1 MRKFLIALVVT
12 LALAGGGA
20 LIGGCVAAAL
30 SPEQEARVETLVD
43 KNVELAK
50 KLDSLRKD
58 AKDGKLDAASVVSA
72 MDAVQ
77 EQMKANKDE
86 ISKIHAE
93 AVAAGA
99 TAGGVAGAFGRTA
112 LHGIGYA
119 AGKWIPGPI
128 GIGIQILTGLLLG
141 GSSTASNKPAIA
153 ATTPPPAS

>member
-1 MRKFLIALVVT
+1 MRRILIALVVT

-20 LIGGCVAAAL
+20 FIGGCVAAAL

-50 KLDSLRKD
+50 KLDNLRKD
-58 AKDGKLDAASVVSA
+58 AKDGKLDAAAVVSA

-77 EQMKANKDE
+77 DQMKANKEE
-86 ISKIHAE
+86 ISKIHAD

-99 TAGGVAGAFGRTA
+99 TAGGVAGALGRTA

-128 GIGIQILTGLLLG
+128 GLGIQLLTGLLLG
-141 GSSTASNKPAIA
+141 GSAGTEKKRAIA
-153 ATTPPPAS
+153 ATTPPS